1 MSQVEKATGKNA
13 RSRNKINSATETW
26 RGSLVFL
33 KQGGEQ
39 GDWDMGSVMGDM
51 KEEENYS

>member
-1 MSQVEKATGKNA
+1 MEKATGKNA
-13 RSRNKINSATETW
+13 RPRNKINSGTEMW

-51 KEEENYS
+51 KKEENYS

>member
-1 MSQVEKATGKNA
+1 MEKATGKNA
-13 RSRNKINSATETW
+13 RSRNKINSAIEMW

-33 KQGGEQ
+33 KQGGEK
-39 GDWDMGSVMGDM
+39 GDWNMGSVMGDM